1 MREEI
6 QEESVCLLKIQRGRT
21 DIIIAPSEESRQL

>member
-6 QEESVCLLKIQRGRT
+6 QEEASECLLKIQRGRT
-21 DIIIAPSEESRQL
+21 DVIARSEDL

>member
-6 QEESVCLLKIQRGRT
+6 QEEGAYLLKIQRGRT
-21 DIIIAPSEESRQL
+21 DSTEDKLVQY